1 MGQVPVKVNGH
12 SHVIGCKDGE
22 EEHVRFLVGQMEE
35 KVRTLRAM
43 GGQFSEARMLLH
55 VALLLADEAHD
66 LRAELQR
73 LRSGQVPQP
82 VAPLVPMPPP
92 APAADPRV
100 AERLLA
106 LAERIEGMTRD
117 LG

>member
-1 MGQVPVKVNGH
+1 MGQVPVKLNGH

-22 EEHVRFLVGQMEE
+22 EDHVRLLVSQMEE
-35 KVRTLRAM
+35 KVRVIRAM

-55 VALLLADEAHD
+55 VALLLADEAFD
-66 LRAELQR
+66 LRADLQR
-73 LRSGQVPQP
+73 LRSAQVPQP
-82 VAPLVPMPPP
+82 AGPLVPMPAAP
-92 APAADPRV
+92 PAADPRV

-106 LAERIEGMTRD
+106 LAERIEGMSRE

>member
-35 KVRTLRAM
+35 KVRALRAM

-66 LRAELQR
+66 LRADLQR
-73 LRSGQVPQP
+73 LRSGQVVQP
-82 VAPLVPMPPP
+82 VAPLVPMP
-92 APAADPRV
+92 APAHPADPRV